1 MTGSA
6 HPLDLTGH
14 VALVTGGNSGI
25 GLGMADGLARAGAD
39 VCIWGRSPD
48 KNKAAVEQLLA
59 HGRRAVA
66 YEVDIADEA
75 AVVSGFARL
84 VDEFAR
90 LDSCF
95 ANAALANAMTSPP
108 YLKSTLEEWRNLMRV
123 DLDGAYLTTREAAR
137 HMTALGNGGSIVLTS
152 SIAALFGSPREEAYA
167 AAKAGLLA
175 LSRSLAVEFGRHGIR
190 ANAVL
195 PGWTLSSVFEGWL
208 QNPAVTDKIL
218 SRIPL
223 RRWGTPDDWAGIAI
237 YLASSTSSFHT
248 GDTFRLDGGFGVF

>member
-1 MTGSA
+1 MTGTA

-14 VALVTGGNSGI
+14 VALVTGGNSGV

-75 AVVSGFARL
+75 AVVAGFAR
-84 VDEFAR
+84 VVEEFGR

-95 ANAALANAMTSPP
+95 ANAAKANAMTNPP
-108 YLKSTLEEWRNLMRV
+108 FLESTLDDWRELMRV

-137 HMTALGNGGSIVLTS
+137 HMKALGNGGSIVLTS

-175 LSRSLAVEFGRHGIR
+175 LARSLAVEFGRHRIR

-195 PGWTLSSVFEGWL
+195 PGWTRSPVFDGWL
-208 QNPAVTDKIL
+208 DNPAVSEKIL

-223 RRWGTPDDWAGIAI
+223 RRWGTPEDWAGIAI
-237 YLASSTSSFHT
+237 YLASPASSFHT
-248 GDTFRLDGGFGVF
+248 GDSFRLDGGFGVF